1 VAAGDD
7 VSARG
12 GAWTLWGVTAA
23 LTAAT
28 VVVYLLDV
36 SVGAE
41 DRDRVPL
48 GALPALV
55 ATILGFSTVGALVA
69 VRLPRHPIGWLFQF
83 LGVVL
88 ATAFLASGYADYTLL
103 ADPGAWPAGEWAV
116 WVLSWAYLL
125 PLVSVPTLL
134 FLLFPT
140 GRPQSP
146 RWAWAVRLTCA
157 AALLAVVGNALRP
170 GPIDYDP
177 PVTNPAGVGGPAGD
191 AFTLAANVG
200 QVAALLLLVLAAGGL
215 ALRLRRS
222 RGDERVQLKWFGYSA
237 TLVAVAF
244 PVAAGGPSSGILAD
258 LLWLGALLAFL
269 SVPLATGVAILRHRL
284 YDIDLVIR
292 RTLVYG
298 ALTATLVAT
307 YLALVLALQA
317 VLPVQGDSDLAV
329 AASTLAVAALFRPLR
344 DRIRAVVD
352 RRFYRSRYD
361 AAVTL
366 ESFGARLRHQ
376 VDLEVLGGDL
386 RGVVRD
392 TMQPAHVSLWL
403 RAPGVSR

>member
-1 VAAGDD
+1 VT
-7 VSARG
+7 ARR
-12 GAWTLWGVTAA
+12 GAWALWGVASA
-23 LTAAT
+23 LTAAA

-36 SVGAE
+36 SVSTE
-41 DRDRVPL
+41 DRDRLPL

-55 ATILGFSTVGALVA
+55 AAILGFSTVGALVA
-69 VRLPRHPIGWLFQF
+69 VRLPRSPIGWLFLL
-83 LGVVL
+83 LGAALSTV
-88 ATAFLASGYADYTLL
+88 FFASGYADYALL
-103 ADPGAWPAGEWAV
+103 ADPGAWPGGEWAV

-125 PLVSVPTLL
+125 PLVSVPTLV

-140 GRPQSP
+140 GRAQS
-146 RWAWAVRLTCA
+146 RAWAWVVRLSCA
-157 AALLAVVGNALRP
+157 ATLLAVTGIAFRP
-170 GPIDYDP
+170 GPIDYEP
-177 PVTNPAGVGGPAGD
+177 PVPNPVGVGGPAGD
-191 AFTLAANVG
+191 AFALAATAG
-200 QVAALLLLVLAAGGL
+200 QVAALLMLVLAAGSL

-244 PVAAGGPSSGILAD
+244 PVAAAGPSSGLVAD
-258 LLWLGALLAFL
+258 LLWLCALLAFL
-269 SVPLATGVAILRHRL
+269 SVPLATGLAILRHRL

-307 YLALVLALQA
+307 YLALVLAFQA
-317 VLPVQGDSDLAV
+317 VLPVSDDSDLAV

-361 AAVTL
+361 AALTL
-366 ESFGARLRHQ
+366 ETFGARLRHQ

-403 RAPGVSR
+403 RAPEVSR

>member
-1 VAAGDD
+1 VT
-7 VSARG
+7 ARR
-12 GAWTLWGVTAA
+12 GAWALWGVASA
-23 LTAAT
+23 LTAAA

-36 SVGAE
+36 SVSTE
-41 DRDRVPL
+41 DRDRLPL

-55 ATILGFSTVGALVA
+55 AAILGFSTVGALVA
-69 VRLPRHPIGWLFQF
+69 VRLPRSPIGWLFLS
-83 LGVVL
+83 LGGALSTV
-88 ATAFLASGYADYTLL
+88 FLASGYADYTLL
-103 ADPGAWPAGEWAV
+103 AEPGEWPAGDWAV

-140 GRPQSP
+140 GRAQS
-146 RWAWAVRLTCA
+146 RQWTWAVRASCA
-157 AALLAVVGNALRP
+157 ATLLAVTGIALRP
-170 GPIDYDP
+170 GPMDYEP
-177 PVTNPAGVGGPAGD
+177 PVANPAGVGGPAGD
-191 AFTLAANVG
+191 AFALAADAG
-200 QVAALLLLVLAAGGL
+200 QVLALLLLVLAAGGL

-237 TLVAVAF
+237 ALVAVAF
-244 PVAAGGPSSGILAD
+244 PVAAAGPSSGLLAD
-258 LLWLGALLAFL
+258 LLWLCALLSFL
-269 SVPLATGVAILRHRL
+269 TVPLATGIAILRHRL

-298 ALTATLVAT
+298 ALTALLVGT

-317 VLPVQGDSDLAV
+317 VLPVRGDSDLAV

-361 AAVTL
+361 AARTL

-386 RGVVRD
+386 RAVVRD